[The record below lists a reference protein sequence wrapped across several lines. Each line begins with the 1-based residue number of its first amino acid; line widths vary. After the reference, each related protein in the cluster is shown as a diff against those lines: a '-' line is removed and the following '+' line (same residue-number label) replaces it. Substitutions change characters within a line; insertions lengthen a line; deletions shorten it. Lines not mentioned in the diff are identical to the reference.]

1 MNKFILLLLFP
12 VLSFSQTLSE
22 DLEFYDNGKT
32 RVKVYKNMDLEM
44 VKRNIYAASGKL
56 ISSYNYDPKT
66 GLKDGEFIDGPNKG
80 LFNKKARKN

>member
-44 VKRNIYAASGKL
+44 VKRNILFDFFSTLKL
-56 ISSYNYDPKT
+56 PPI
-66 GLKDGEFIDGPNKG
+66 I
-80 LFNKKARKN
+80 